1 LTTVPQS
8 ARHRGPAVVAG
19 PRWRALAEEHRERAA
34 VYAEPFVER
43 RNRGAKHPVEDFLF
57 TYYTLKPGQFTRWHP
72 GAGVVLLDAAERL
85 DWKFYRAVGAE
96 ELEAAGLPPAE
107 AAAQAGT
114 AVTVDVEDFLARRGS
129 AVDFTRELLSLS
141 TAKPGNFGCF
151 GMHEWA
157 MAYRSEENE
166 VRHEHLELRLGPDG
180 TDSVVESHRIHC
192 THFDAFRFFQ
202 PQAVERN
209 EVRPTRERQ
218 RHLEQPGCL
227 HANMDVY
234 KWAYKLLPL
243 VDSDLVMDAFEL
255 AWQIREMDMRAAPYD
270 LRAWGYEPIRV
281 ETPAGK
287 KQYAT
292 MQRDFAARSTQLRQR
307 LLNSLQEAAPG
318 TSAD

>member
-1 LTTVPQS
+1 
-8 ARHRGPAVVAG
+8 
-19 PRWRALAEEHRERAA
+19 
-34 VYAEPFVER
+34 
-43 RNRGAKHPVEDFLF
+43 
-57 TYYTLKPGQFTRWHP
+57 
-72 GAGVVLLDAAERL
+72 
-85 DWKFYRAVGAE
+85 
-96 ELEAAGLPPAE
+96 
-107 AAAQAGT
+107 
-114 AVTVDVEDFLARRGS
+114 
-129 AVDFTRELLSLS
+129 
-141 TAKPGNFGCF
+141 
-151 GMHEWA
+151 
-157 MAYRSEENE
+157 
-166 VRHEHLELRLGPDG
+166 
-180 TDSVVESHRIHC
+180 VVESHRIHC

-281 ETPAGK
+281 ETAAGK

-318 TSAD
+318 ASAD